1 MFFSG
6 LKVVAEVPW
15 MMPSLC
21 SVSIP
26 SEAQL
31 YLAPTSLNG
40 LVGTGIGVDGT
51 SDGAGVAVVPGAC
64 VGVGVGA
71 GTDVGTGVG
80 AGVGSDGPPL
90 LLSVV
95 TEIAGPSVL
104 QFPAAS
110 TACTEKLYPV
120 PGASPVTS

>member
-1 MFFSG
+1 
-6 LKVVAEVPW
+6 

-51 SDGAGVAVVPGAC
+51 CDGAGVAVVPGAC
-64 VGVGVGA
+64 VGVGVGVGVGA
-71 GTDVGTGVG
+71 DTGTDVGTGVG